1 MFWGCFGRNGVGMLK
16 VIDGIMDRYV
26 YVNILKHN
34 LKNSANMLE
43 LKNYKFQQDNDPKHT
58 SQHTKEYL

>member
-1 MFWGCFGRNGVGMLK
+1 MFWGCFGWNGVGMLK

-34 LKNSANMLE
+34 LKKSVNMLE
-43 LKNYKFQQDNDPKHT
+43 LKNYKFQQGNDPKHT
-58 SQHTKEYL
+58 S